1 MLPQLNYN
9 YILINQLDQKVD
21 SFFLIDFAVFNIC
34 ISEIVCWRQN
44 IYLWKSNLIPNQNYF
59 ILSLQRALNG
69 FRFAERKTN
78 NVKENAGGKMV
89 RREQKQTSESVADSV
104 LSLQCVWPPDGWG
117 RGCYNRNFPCPWH

>member
-1 MLPQLNYN
+1 MDLKLCYHNSINYN
-9 YILINQLDQKVD
+9 YKLFNQLDQKVD

-34 ISEIVCWRQN
+34 ISEIVCWKQN
-44 IYLWKSNLIPNQNYF
+44 IYLWKSNSISNLNYF

-89 RREQKQTSESVADSV
+89 RREQKQTNDSVAIYV
-104 LSLQCVWPPDGWG
+104 LSLQYMSPPEV
-117 RGCYNRNFPCPWH
+117 

>member
-1 MLPQLNYN
+1 MLPQLSYN

-104 LSLQCVWPPDGWG
+104 LSLQCVWPA
-117 RGCYNRNFPCPWH
+117 